1 MKHILAKY
9 TIFLIALLAIF
20 ACIAQNPAI
29 SVINQKREQAIK
41 TRTTKTLVSTPAVEF
56 SYDTPKY
63 TGLVDS
69 LKRIYLKKQYTYNK
83 THTSIKLIFDI
94 FPITLYPYMCLDE
107 TPKNLGEIIY
117 INEFKYLGYRSVDKL
132 HLEHIKLAVIFYYQG
147 KSIPSQKTYRM
158 HYFFFNP
165 ASNVWEEDEK
175 ATDIILELTN
185 AAEGFYGC
193 KDMTKK

>member
-1 MKHILAKY
+1 MKHTTAKY

-20 ACIAQNPAI
+20 ACIAQNHTTSI
-29 SVINQKREQAIK
+29 INQKKEQAIK
-41 TRTTKTLVSTPAVEF
+41 ARTTKTLQNTSAIEI

-69 LKRIYLKKQYTYNK
+69 VKRIYLKKQYTYNK
-83 THTSIKLIFDI
+83 THTSVKLIFEM
-94 FPITLYPYMCLDE
+94 FPITLYPFMCLDE
-107 TPKNLGEIIY
+107 TPENLGEVIY
-117 INEFKYLGYRSVDKL
+117 INGFKYTGYRNVDKL

-175 ATDIILELTN
+175 ATDIVLELTN

-193 KDMTKK
+193 KDMVKK